1 MSDNFRSNFENFKR
15 CYSERKTFRWMLFSF
30 PKTSGFVFFMSTSLL
45 AYIIYSQAE
54 ENKLKNFAIINAMYA
69 NDNIS
74 RRSEN
79 ILLYGKNNV
88 SK

>member
-30 PKTSGFVFFMSTSLL
+30 PKTFGSVCVISTSLL
-45 AYIIYSQAE
+45 VYYTYIQAE
-54 ENKLKNFAIINAMYA
+54 KNKLRNFDIINAIYA